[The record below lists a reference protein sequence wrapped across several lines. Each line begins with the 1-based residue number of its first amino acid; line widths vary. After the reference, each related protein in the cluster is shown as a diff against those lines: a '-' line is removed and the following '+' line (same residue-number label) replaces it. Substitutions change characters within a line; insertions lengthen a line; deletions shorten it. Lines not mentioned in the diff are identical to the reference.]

1 MQAQKIDVEATTADS
16 GTNDAPLKGRILC
29 VDDEAQILMSLKR
42 MFRRSGHKVHIANS
56 AAEGLEWLADN
67 EVDIV
72 ISDMRMPEMDGHQFL
87 TEVANQWP
95 QTVRM
100 LLTGY
105 SDMESTIG
113 AINNGSIFRYI
124 AKPWDDTDLQMCVER
139 ALENKFLRDER
150 DRLESLTRQQND
162 DLQALNQSLEAKVKE
177 RTKELVESRRV
188 IESAYDD
195 SIAVFA
201 RIIDLREGDSQ
212 GRSGHIVEQADRV
225 AKRLKLD
232 EIQRKDLQYAAQLHN
247 IGKIGLPDD
256 LIMTPYEKMEPDQK
270 ALYQQ
275 HSTNGEALLMALGP
289 LSRAATIIRS
299 HHEQVGGNG
308 YPDKLSGEDI
318 PIEARIL
325 FVVAEYDDLRSG
337 ALLGTPM
344 DSAAAIRYLK
354 SNAGRRYD
362 ERVVE
367 EFVLINKDL
376 EESQSVRKEL
386 ILSID
391 NVEPG
396 MILAED
402 VYLRENVLMLRAG
415 QTLTA
420 TFIAKYK
427 SLKDESQD
435 SRLLKIVTS

>member
-1 MQAQKIDVEATTADS
+1 MLAQKIDVDDTAADS
-16 GTNDAPLKGRILC
+16 SKNDAPLKGRILC

-56 AAEGLEWLADN
+56 AAEGLAWLADN

-150 DRLESLTRQQND
+150 ARLEALTRQQND
-162 DLQALNQSLEAKVKE
+162 DLQALNQSLEGKVRE
-177 RTKELVESRRV
+177 RTKELEESRLV
-188 IESAYDD
+188 IETAYDD

-201 RIIDLREGDSQ
+201 RIIDMREGDSQ
-212 GRSGHIVEQADRV
+212 GRAGHIVEQAERV
-225 AKRLKLD
+225 AQKLKLD
-232 EIQRKDLQYAAQLHN
+232 DTQRKDLQYAAQLHN

-256 LIMTPYEKMEPDQK
+256 LIMTPYEKMEPAQK
-270 ALYQQ
+270 ELYQQ
-275 HSTNGEALLMALGP
+275 HCTNGEALLMALGP

-299 HHEQVGGNG
+299 HHEQVGGGG
-308 YPDKLSGEDI
+308 YPDKLSGDDI
-318 PIEARIL
+318 PIESRIL
-325 FVVAEYDDLRSG
+325 FVVSEYDDLRSG

-344 DSAAAIRYLK
+344 DSAAAMRYLK
-354 SNAGRRYD
+354 SSAGRRYD
-362 ERVVE
+362 ERVVS
-367 EFVLINKDL
+367 EFILINKDL

-427 SLKDESQD
+427 ALKDEAQD

>member
-1 MQAQKIDVEATTADS
+1 MQAQKIDIEESAPDTTSD
-16 GTNDAPLKGRILC
+16 DAPLKGRILC

-42 MFRRSGHKVHIANS
+42 VFRRSGHKVHTANS
-56 AAEGLEWLADN
+56 AAEGLAYLADN
-67 EVDIV
+67 EVDVV

-87 TEVANQWP
+87 AEVAGKWP
-95 QTVRM
+95 HTVRM

-124 AKPWDDTDLQMCVER
+124 TKPWDDTDLLMCVER
-139 ALENKFLRDER
+139 GLENKFLRDER
-150 DRLESLTRQQND
+150 DRLESLTRHQND
-162 DLQALNQSLEAKVKE
+162 ELQTLNQSLEAKVKA
-177 RTKELVESRRV
+177 RTLELEKSRQV

-201 RIIDLREGDSQ
+201 RIIDLREGDAQ
-212 GRSGHIVEQADRV
+212 GRSGHVVEQADAV
-225 AKRLKLD
+225 AKKLELD
-232 EIQRKDLQYAAQLHN
+232 DTQRKDLQYAAQLHN

-270 ALYQQ
+270 TLYQQ
-275 HSTNGEALLMALGP
+275 HCTNGEALLMALGP
-289 LSRAATIIRS
+289 LSKAASIIRS
-299 HHEQVGGNG
+299 HHEQVGGGG

-325 FVVAEYDDLRSG
+325 FVVSEYDDLRSG

-344 DSAAAIRYLK
+344 DSAAAIRYLN

-362 ERVVE
+362 EKVVN

-391 NVEPG
+391 NVEAG

-415 QTLTA
+415 QVLTA

-427 SLKDESQD
+427 ALKDESQD